1 MAIAGSEKGFAD
13 ERVTLPLCGMY
24 YAKNKAG
31 NAYTL
36 YIDHF
41 TTAAKVKRSYKKVA
55 IKTRD
60 ATSLFMRLSEAF
72 GVKHAPKVTQVHAA
86 KALAMAMARK
96 GALKCRRAGKDH
108 DWVDIAPV
116 DIAGHKLPWD
126 YAKIDGLQLIDLW
139 VFSKEEQAPAADTHQ
154 VQQDTMP
161 HDEGNTC
168 FSILGK
174 KFKDVMK
181 DLEAGVTV
189 AQVEQALSVGI
200 ADDDVDI
207 HCYMAV
213 DDLLRHA
220 IDERQDIVRLE
231 PRGEHVQA

>member
-24 YAKNKAG
+24 CAKNKAG

-41 TTAAKVKRSYKKVA
+41 TTAAKIKRSYKTVA

-72 GVKHAPKVTQVHAA
+72 GVKHAPKVTQMHAA
-86 KALAMAMARK
+86 KALALAMAQK
-96 GALKCRRAGKDH
+96 GALKCKRAGKAH

-116 DIAGHKLPWD
+116 DIDGSKLPWD

-139 VFSKEEQAPAADTHQ
+139 VFSGDSPAAVDS
-154 VQQDTMP
+154 P
-161 HDEGNTC
+161 AAN
-168 FSILGK
+168 
-174 KFKDVMK
+174 
-181 DLEAGVTV
+181 V
-189 AQVEQALSVGI
+189 AQPEDTTAGPV
-200 ADDDVDI
+200 DDDDDDRWGIFSVFE
-207 HCYMAV
+207 
-213 DDLLRHA
+213 DDLVPDLS
-220 IDERQDIVRLE
+220 DI
-231 PRGEHVQA
+231 

>member
-24 YAKNKAG
+24 YAKSKAG
-31 NAYTL
+31 NTYTL

-41 TTAAKVKRSYKKVA
+41 TTAAKSKRSYKRLA

-60 ATSLFMRLSEAF
+60 TTSLFLRLSEAF

-116 DIAGHKLPWD
+116 DIAGSKLPWD
-126 YAKIDGLQLIDLW
+126 YPKIDGLQLIDLW
-139 VFSKEEQAPAADTHQ
+139 VFSEAESSATEQEQPESKEE
-154 VQQDTMP
+154 
-161 HDEGNTC
+161 EGWDI
-168 FSILGK
+168 SS
-174 KFKDVMK
+174 
-181 DLEAGVTV
+181 EA
-189 AQVEQALSVGI
+189 E
-200 ADDDVDI
+200 DDDCAPLVDKCGFWEPPV
-207 HCYMAV
+207 HETGSV
-213 DDLLRHA
+213 DAPDLS
-220 IDERQDIVRLE
+220 DI
-231 PRGEHVQA
+231 

>member
-41 TTAAKVKRSYKKVA
+41 TTAAKIKRSYKTVA

-60 ATSLFMRLSEAF
+60 TTSLFLRLSEAF

-86 KALAMAMARK
+86 KALALAMAQK
-96 GALKCRRAGKDH
+96 GALKCKRAGKAH

-139 VFSKEEQAPAADTHQ
+139 VFSTEEPAAGDS
-154 VQQDTMP
+154 P
-161 HDEGNTC
+161 AAN
-168 FSILGK
+168 
-174 KFKDVMK
+174 
-181 DLEAGVTV
+181 V
-189 AQVEQALSVGI
+189 AQPEDTTAGPVG
-200 ADDDVDI
+200 DDDRWGI
-207 HCYMAV
+207 FSAFE
-213 DDLLRHA
+213 DDLVPDLS
-220 IDERQDIVRLE
+220 DI
-231 PRGEHVQA
+231 